1 MTFTPKVMT
10 DNTYGEG
17 NAPRHIEALFI
28 RNIESLRNDEVRL
41 VMRDRLEPYPIDCVN
56 WEAYPYAPRVNVRV
70 AHSDTALALM
80 FEVEEEHL
88 RAVTTT
94 SNGPVWEDSCVEF
107 FVKNPAGEGYF
118 NFEINCI
125 GTALAALR
133 RSRTDA
139 DHFDEERMARVRH
152 FGSLPHEPIDSVGEG
167 QRWWMVEI
175 IPFSLLGV
183 ESAPQ
188 SLRCNFYKCGDGCR
202 KPHFLSW
209 SPIPTAEPNF
219 HCPEFF
225 GVVDLV

>member
-1 MTFTPKVMT
+1 MKTTTQPASVQRK
-10 DNTYGEG
+10 
-17 NAPRHIEALFI
+17 HIEARFI
-28 RNIESLRNDEVRL
+28 RKIEQLHDDEIRL
-41 VMRDRLEPYPIDCVN
+41 VMRDRLESNPIDCVN
-56 WEAYPYAPRVNVRV
+56 WSEFPYAPRVSFRI
-70 AHSDTALALM
+70 AHSDDALAIM
-80 FEVEEEHL
+80 FEVEEKHI
-88 RAVTTT
+88 RAVSLE

-107 FVKNPAGEGYF
+107 FVKNPEGEGYF

-152 FGSLPHEPIDSVGEG
+152 FGSLPHEPIDSLGEG

-183 ESAPQ
+183 ERAPA
-188 SLRCNFYKCGDGCR
+188 SIRCNFYKCGDGCL

-209 SPIPTAEPNF
+209 SPIASAEPNF

>member
-10 DNTYGEG
+10 DNIYGEG
-17 NAPRHIEALFI
+17 NAPRHIEAIFI
-28 RNIESLRNDEVRL
+28 RNIESLRNNEVRL
-41 VMRDRLEPYPIDCVN
+41 VMRDRLEPHPIDCVN

-107 FVKNPAGEGYF
+107 FVKNPEGEGYF

-125 GTALAALR
+125 GTALAAFR

-139 DHFDEERMARVRH
+139 DHFDEERMSRVRH
-152 FGSLPHEPIDSVGEG
+152 FGSLPQEPVDQVGEG

-175 IPFSLLGV
+175 IPFSLLGL
-183 ESAPQ
+183 ERAPQ
-188 SLRCNFYKCGDGCR
+188 SLKCNFYKCGDGCL

-209 SPIPTAEPNF
+209 SPIASAEPNF